1 MRLAIFDVDGT
12 LVRGSSER
20 LFWRYLV
27 ARGRQGPRQIAA
39 YLLFLVR
46 YLPTGGIHTLKKNK
60 AYLCGLERADVAALA
75 EEFVATRLVPR
86 FNGAVV
92 QRLRQHVLRGDAV
105 VLLTGTID
113 PIARALA
120 AAARRALRLRD
131 ALQRA
136 RRPLPRATSG
146 DAPVRRREAR
156 PCRGSSRR
164 RSAASSRHAAAYG
177 DSHHDLF
184 LLEAV
189 SEPVAV
195 SPDAGLSRV
204 ALERDWEII
213 SQGDARRARAPLEP
227 ATCRRAGCSRRDR
240 TARCDCGLGA
250 SRYIA
255 PCPPL

>member
-1 MRLAIFDVDGT
+1 MRLAIFDIDGT

-27 ARGRQGPRQIAA
+27 AHRAQGPRQIGA

-60 AYLCGLERADVAALA
+60 AYLCGLERTDVDALA

-86 FNGAVV
+86 LRDAVV

-105 VLLTGTID
+105 VLLTGTIE
-113 PIARALA
+113 PIAQALA
-120 AAARRALRLRD
+120 RRLGVRYVCATLCSERGGRYLAQPPETHPFGAAKLGL
-131 ALQRA
+131 
-136 RRPLPRATSG
+136 
-146 DAPVRRREAR
+146 
-156 PCRGSSRR
+156 SRQLAAQIGCDL
-164 RSAASSRHAAAYG
+164 RSAVAYG
-177 DSHHDLF
+177 DSRHDLF

-195 SPDAGLSRV
+195 TPDAHLSRI

-213 SQGDARRARAPLEP
+213 GESGARRAL
-227 ATCRRAGCSRRDR
+227 
-240 TARCDCGLGA
+240 
-250 SRYIA
+250 
-255 PCPPL
+255 PP

>member
-20 LFWRYLV
+20 MFWRYLV
-27 ARGRQGPRQIAA
+27 ARHAQGPRQIAA

-60 AYLCGLERADVAALA
+60 AYLCGLERADVDALA

-86 FNGAVV
+86 LRDAVV

-105 VLLTGTID
+105 VLLTGTIE

-120 AAARRALRLRD
+120 RRLGVRYVCATLCSERGGRYLAQPPETHPFGSAKLGLARQLAAQIGCELK
-131 ALQRA
+131 
-136 RRPLPRATSG
+136 S
-146 DAPVRRREAR
+146 
-156 PCRGSSRR
+156 
-164 RSAASSRHAAAYG
+164 AAAYG
-177 DSHHDLF
+177 DSRHDLF

-195 SPDAGLSRV
+195 SPDP
-204 ALERDWEII
+204 ALARAALARDWEII
-213 SQGDARRARAPLEP
+213 ADRDAQRAL
-227 ATCRRAGCSRRDR
+227 
-240 TARCDCGLGA
+240 
-250 SRYIA
+250 
-255 PCPPL
+255 PP